1 MRIERNHNESAS
13 LRTVLRQIRLQTLD
27 VCGQLQAARSNIARR
42 HGVIVLMLHRI
53 IPDGQMHQCRSPRG
67 MVLRESGFRALLQYL
82 RAETEII
89 APTDLPHT
97 HARSGRPQVLVTFDD
112 GWADNYEVAAP
123 YLAAFN
129 IKACFFVVTAYAGCS
144 HPFWPEHVL
153 WLRGLAQQAHRSD
166 LWKGFLESFHVQESN
181 RRHPEIVSGPEEK
194 VLSWLKQ
201 FSAAEIL
208 ERADEALF
216 RLDPTLDRITSDP
229 YERLMTWDEM
239 RSLAKQG
246 HMLASHT
253 CTHPLLTHLGGRAVA
268 EELRN
273 SWLDLNTKIWH
284 DAGSSAWISY
294 PNGDVDSSVQAAA
307 HRAGYRYGFTT
318 VPGVWPGRSESLSI
332 PRVNIW
338 DGSLLSSDGTFN
350 ENCLAHTLFWRPNH
364 ATWH

>member
-1 MRIERNHNESAS
+1 VHIERNYNDSAS
-13 LRTVLRQIRLQTLD
+13 LRTVLRQIRIQTLD
-27 VCGQLQAARSNIARR
+27 ACGQLRAARSSIARR

-53 IPDGQMHQCRSPRG
+53 IPDSQMHQCRSPRG

-82 RAETEII
+82 RAETDVI
-89 APTDLPHT
+89 APADLPHT
-97 HARSGRPQVLVTFDD
+97 RALNERPQVLVTFDD

-123 YLAAFN
+123 YLAAFD

-153 WLRGLAQQAHRSD
+153 WLRGLTQQAHRRD
-166 LWKGFLESFHVQESN
+166 LWKGFLKSFCVRGNSPP
-181 RRHPEIVSGPEEK
+181 RPEIASASEEN

-208 ERADEALF
+208 ERVDQALF
-216 RLDPTLDRITSDP
+216 RLNPALDRITSDP

-253 CTHPLLTHLGGRAVA
+253 CTHPLLTHLGGKAVA

-273 SWLDLNTKIWH
+273 SWLDL
-284 DAGSSAWISY
+284 DAKVWQGAGISPWISY

-307 HRAGYRYGFTT
+307 KKAGYRYGFTT
-318 VPGVWPGRSESLSI
+318 VPGIWPGRCESLSI

-350 ENCLAHTLFWRPNH
+350 ENNLAHTLFWRPSH
-364 ATWH
+364 ATRR

>member
-1 MRIERNHNESAS
+1 
-13 LRTVLRQIRLQTLD
+13 
-27 VCGQLQAARSNIARR
+27 
-42 HGVIVLMLHRI
+42 
-53 IPDGQMHQCRSPRG
+53 
-67 MVLRESGFRALLQYL
+67 
-82 RAETEII
+82 
-89 APTDLPHT
+89 
-97 HARSGRPQVLVTFDD
+97 
-112 GWADNYEVAAP
+112 
-123 YLAAFN
+123 
-129 IKACFFVVTAYAGCS
+129 
-144 HPFWPEHVL
+144 
-153 WLRGLAQQAHRSD
+153 
-166 LWKGFLESFHVQESN
+166 
-181 RRHPEIVSGPEEK
+181 VSGSEEK

-216 RLDPTLDRITSDP
+216 RLDPALDRIASDP
-229 YERLMTWDEM
+229 HERLMTWDEM

-268 EELRN
+268 EELHN

-284 DAGSSAWISY
+284 GAGSSAWISY

-318 VPGVWPGRSESLSI
+318 VPGVWPGRGESLSI

-350 ENCLAHTLFWRPNH
+350 ENSLAHNLFWRPDH
-364 ATWH
+364 ATRH